1 MRVAGWEFPQ
11 TYKAARHGTVF
22 NVRRIEQMPQRMTPC
37 CASCYQ
43 GGAWRVFGQ
52 KRATHG
58 MSLKR
63 LNTVNRGCLLFGVY
77 WNPRKKR
84 TARLYQWRI
93 TKGNDE
99 YLPTVEDHSFG
110 GGEQIARLTPN
121 PQTII

>member
-1 MRVAGWEFPQ
+1 MRGAGWAFPQ

-84 TARLYQWRI
+84 TARLYQWRVKKQN
-93 TKGNDE
+93 TENAS
-99 YLPTVEDHSFG
+99 PNNVPVFRG
-110 GGEQIARLTPN
+110 GKIRCAVTQTHKN
-121 PQTII
+121 P

>member
-1 MRVAGWEFPQ
+1 MRVAGWAFPQ
-11 TYKAARHGTVF
+11 TYKAASHGTVF

-84 TARLYQWRI
+84 TARLYQWRGSKQNLQYRGPG
-93 TKGNDE
+93 TGHALRVWENKC
-99 YLPTVEDHSFG
+99 HS
-110 GGEQIARLTPN
+110 
-121 PQTII
+121 

>member
-1 MRVAGWEFPQ
+1 MSDACLTLPK
-11 TYKAARHGTVF
+11 TSKARSHVTVF
-22 NVRRIEQMPQRMTPC
+22 NVIRIELMPKRMTPC

-84 TARLYQWRI
+84 TARLYQWRFKKKNLNRGA
-93 TKGNDE
+93 TAMVS
-99 YLPTVEDHSFG
+99 PFG
-110 GGEQIARLTPN
+110 GWKRSAR
-121 PQTII
+121 